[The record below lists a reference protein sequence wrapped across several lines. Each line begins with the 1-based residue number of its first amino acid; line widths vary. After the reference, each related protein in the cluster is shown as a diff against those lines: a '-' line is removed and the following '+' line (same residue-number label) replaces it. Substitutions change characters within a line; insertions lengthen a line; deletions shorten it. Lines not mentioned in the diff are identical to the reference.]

1 MGQTESGTGLLRV
14 TRLVQGTEVTL
25 GFGEDG
31 VGGYGGCNPY
41 ASQPDSGGFLV
52 KGDGSIDIYDDFL
65 TTLAGCTHPAGVA
78 EQEERYVEL
87 LPKFERYR
95 IYGDLLVVHTED
107 GAILLFQAE

>member
-1 MGQTESGTGLLRV
+1 MRFPGGAALNCWGGGAAWTASSEKADHGLATIVNL
-14 TRLVQGTEVTL
+14 
-25 GFGEDG
+25 F
-31 VGGYGGCNPY
+31 YN
-41 ASQPDSGGFLV
+41 
-52 KGDGSIDIYDDFL
+52 GDGSIDIYDDFL